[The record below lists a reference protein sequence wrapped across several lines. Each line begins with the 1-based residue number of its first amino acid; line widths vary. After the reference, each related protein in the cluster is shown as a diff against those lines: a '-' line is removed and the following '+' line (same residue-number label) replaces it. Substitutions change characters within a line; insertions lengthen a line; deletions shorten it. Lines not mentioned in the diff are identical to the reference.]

1 MPRHRT
7 ATRSFPVLGACV
19 LVTVLAGCAA
29 TTRSLDVDDP
39 THYDASYDFS
49 DKKEIVDVLTQ
60 SLATSPAVARSRG
73 RAGDRPVVVIYG
85 VANRTSEHIDTSGIT
100 DDIRNEL
107 LRGGDLRFVNRPRRD
122 DLIEEADYQYAGF
135 VAPEQRVAEGRQI
148 GADYVLSGTLRSIE
162 KTQPAQWRLRKKNLV
177 YYSMTLELT
186 GLETGEIL
194 WADSVEL
201 ARELSRPIV
210 RW

>member
-1 MPRHRT
+1 MPRRT
-7 ATRSFPVLGACV
+7 PVLQTAALA
-19 LVTVLAGCAA
+19 LVAVATLAGCAA
-29 TTRSLDVDDP
+29 TTRRLDVDDP
-39 THYDASYDFS
+39 QHYDASYDFS
-49 DKKEIVDVLTQ
+49 DKKEIVDVLTT
-60 SLATSPAVARSRG
+60 SLAKSPAVARARG
-73 RAGDRPVVVIYG
+73 NGERPVVVIYD

-100 DDIRNEL
+100 DDLRNEL
-107 LRGGDLRFVNRPRRD
+107 LNGGELRFVNRPRRD

-135 VAPEQRVAEGRQI
+135 VDPAQRVAEGRQV

-162 KTQPAQWRLRKKNLV
+162 KTQPKQWRLTKKDLV

-186 GLETGEIL
+186 GLESGEIL

-201 ARELSRPIV
+201 ARELSRPII

>member
-1 MPRHRT
+1 MLSHAPSRT
-7 ATRSFPVLGACV
+7 AALLLSSALALG
-19 LVTVLAGCAA
+19 LAGCAA
-29 TTRSLDVDDP
+29 TTRTLDVDDP
-39 THYDASYDFS
+39 QHYDASYDFS
-49 DKKEIVDVLTQ
+49 DKKEIVDVLTK
-60 SLATSPAVARSRG
+60 SLATSPAVARARG
-73 RAGDRPVVVIYG
+73 DGQRPVAVIYP

-107 LRGGDLRFVNRPRRD
+107 LNGGELRFVNRPRRD

-135 VAPEQRVAEGRQI
+135 VAPEERVAEGRQV

-162 KTQPAQWRLRKKNLV
+162 KTQPAQWRLFKKNLV

-186 GLETGEIL
+186 GLESGEIV

>member
-1 MPRHRT
+1 MRSPVRSRPA
-7 ATRSFPVLGACV
+7 ATV
-19 LVTVLAGCAA
+19 LVSALALALAGCAA
-29 TTRSLDVDDP
+29 TTRQLDVDDP
-39 THYDASYDFS
+39 QHYDASYDFS

-60 SLATSPAVARSRG
+60 SLATSPVIARD
-73 RAGDRPVVVIYG
+73 RASGERPVVVIYP
-85 VANRTSEHIDTSGIT
+85 VANRTSEHIDTSGIA

-107 LRGGDLRFVNRPRRD
+107 LNGGELRFVNRPRRD
-122 DLIEEADYQYAGF
+122 DLIQEADYQYAGF
-135 VAPEQRVAEGRQI
+135 VAPEQRVAEGRQV
-148 GADYVLSGTLRSIE
+148 GADYVLTGTLRSIE
-162 KTQPAQWRLRKKNLV
+162 KSQPAQWRLFKKNLV

>member
-1 MPRHRT
+1 MI
-7 ATRSFPVLGACV
+7 RSALLLACAVALG
-19 LVTVLAGCAA
+19 TVLAGCAA

-39 THYDASYDFS
+39 QHYDASYDFS
-49 DKKEIVDVLTQ
+49 DKKEIVDVLTT
-60 SLATSPAVARSRG
+60 SLATSPAVARAG
-73 RAGDRPVVVIYG
+73 GAGDRPVVVIYD

-107 LRGGDLRFVNRPRRD
+107 LRGGELRFVNRPRRD

-135 VAPEQRVAEGRQI
+135 VDPAQRVAEGRQV

-162 KTQPAQWRLRKKNLV
+162 KSEPAQWRLRKRNLV

-186 GLETGEIL
+186 GLESGEIL

-201 ARELSRPIV
+201 ARELSRPII

>member
-1 MPRHRT
+1 MPRPAPRRP
-7 ATRSFPVLGACV
+7 AAPLLAAA
-19 LVTVLAGCAA
+19 LALALAGCAA
-29 TTRSLDVDDP
+29 QTRQLDVDEARA
-39 THYDASYDFS
+39 YDASYDFS
-49 DKKEIVDVLTQ
+49 DKKEIVEVLTE
-60 SLATSPAVARSRG
+60 SLATSRAVTRG
-73 RAGDRPVVVIYG
+73 RDGGGAPVVVIYP
-85 VANRTSEHIDTSGIT
+85 VANRTAEHIDTSGIT

-107 LRGGDLRFVNRPRRD
+107 LNGGELRFVNRPRRD
-122 DLIEEADYQYAGF
+122 DLIQEADYQYAGF
-135 VAPEQRVAEGRQI
+135 VAPEQRVAEGRQV

-162 KTQPAQWRLRKKNLV
+162 KSEPAQWRLFKRNRV

-186 GLETGEIL
+186 GLESGEIV